1 VLHALTLAG
10 LALVAG
16 AASAAAVGLTIS
28 EVDWANDISG
38 TPMPGHTSAALTEQL
53 LLSLRNATSAQ
64 VLADMGDKGG
74 HGRRSTLRF
83 HSDGDAAR
91 GYYSGRVRLNFGA
104 AGRVSLI
111 QALVNRPDRPGVIEF
126 LWSFPNF
133 ECSDFPASRTRC
145 N

>member
-38 TPMPGHTSAALTEQL
+38 TPVAGHTSAALTEQL
-53 LLSLRNATSAQ
+53 LLSLRNATLAQ
-64 VLADMGDKGG
+64 VLADMGDKEG

-83 HSDGDAAR
+83 HSDGDAL
-91 GYYSGRVRLNFGA
+91 GFPELSKISDTLNGLQA
-104 AGRVSLI
+104 MMAGRSR
-111 QALVNRPDRPGVIEF
+111 ARRAFPDG
-126 LWSFPNF
+126 F
-133 ECSDFPASRTRC
+133 EHRRRQPTGNIKMRGHP
-145 N
+145 